1 MASFFHRILPP
12 SVSARQTRMA
22 AIGFMVGAMAFFV
35 VLDTMAKYLT
45 SYENPLQVAWLRY
58 VFHALFATLI
68 LNPWTMP
75 GVWRTRRPGM
85 QMLRSV
91 LLAGTTVFNFS
102 AISFIQL
109 DQAVA
114 IAFTV
119 PLLVALLA
127 GPILGE
133 WISRAN
139 FVAILVGF
147 SGVLLVTKPGFGDFH
162 FAYLLALANAVCMA
176 FYSIATRFVAAYD
189 SAYTS
194 IAITSLFGALALAPL
209 MPFIW
214 SWPDNAWI
222 WVLHILTGALGGF
235 GHFLLILAHMRAPA
249 PVLAPFIYVE
259 LLFMILAGWL
269 VFSDLPDVW
278 TLAGAGIVIAAGLYL
293 LARERRLPPA
303 DIVE

>member
-1 MASFFHRILPP
+1 MALPLDRM
-12 SVSARQTRMA
+12 SADAAAARRMRMV
-22 AIGFMVGAMAFFV
+22 AISLMVGAMAFFV
-35 VLDTMAKYLT
+35 VLDTTAKYLS
-45 SYENPLQVAWLRY
+45 SYESPLQVAWLRY
-58 VFHALFATLI
+58 VFHALFAAIL
-68 LNPWTMP
+68 LNPWTAP
-75 GVWRTRRPGM
+75 GVWRTKKPGL

-102 AISFIQL
+102 AIAFIQL

-119 PLLVALLA
+119 PLLVALFA

-133 WISRAN
+133 WVSRDRLL
-139 FVAILVGF
+139 VILVGF

-189 SAYTS
+189 SARTS
-194 IAITSLFGALALAPL
+194 IAITSLFGALALAPV
-209 MPFIW
+209 MPFVW
-214 SWPDNAWI
+214 SWPDSGLI
-222 WVLHILTGALGGF
+222 WALHIATGALGGF
-235 GHFLLILAHMRAPA
+235 GHFLLILAHARAPA

-259 LLFMILAGWL
+259 LLFMILTGWI
-269 VFSDLPDVW
+269 VFSDVPDIW
-278 TLAGAGIVIAAGLYL
+278 TLAGAAIVIAAGLWL
-293 LARERRLPPA
+293 LTRERPQPA